1 MANMRSWS
9 RCVSQNTTLHFQII
23 GEKRKTYIYCIS
35 FFKYFKESQQGEEVV
50 GDDCGP
56 FFFFQISRSMHIFC
70 KKGNQANYVLLH
82 TGSSW
87 LLSSSVLLS
96 IKTACQTRCQW
107 SPRIERGLRQ
117 LLPRPNDLQMLT
129 RAPYGPW
136 AWPCLTAQSPIMGST
151 TSQLR
156 QSHQAMGFCTSAFS
170 WGWPSFMKILGP
182 VFML

>member
-107 SPRIERGLRQ
+107 SPRIERGLRL

-136 AWPCLTAQSPIMGST
+136 ARRCRP
-151 TSQLR
+151 
-156 QSHQAMGFCTSAFS
+156 SHRWVLPLLHYWEFACATNWGRSRFS
-170 WGWPSFMKILGP
+170 ENFLG
-182 VFML
+182 L